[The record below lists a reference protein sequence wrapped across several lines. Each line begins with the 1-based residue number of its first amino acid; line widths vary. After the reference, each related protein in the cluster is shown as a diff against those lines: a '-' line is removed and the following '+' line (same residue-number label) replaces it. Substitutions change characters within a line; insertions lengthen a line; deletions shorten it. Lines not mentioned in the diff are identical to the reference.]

1 MIRLTKLTDYG
12 IVLMT
17 HMAREHQR
25 DLFNARDLAHETR
38 IPLPTVG
45 RLLKVLTASTLLV
58 SHRGAKGGYSLA
70 RPSDQISVADV
81 VAAVEGPISLTECTE
96 RPLAC
101 IHEHHC
107 PVRTNWHLINDAILD
122 ALGGVT
128 LADMAR
134 PLGRDAWLKQLS
146 EGIHRKVPVS

>member
-1 MIRLTKLTDYG
+1 MIRLAKLTDYG

-17 HMAREHQR
+17 HMARDHKR
-25 DLFNARDLAHETR
+25 VLFNARDLSHETR

-45 RLLKVLTASTLLV
+45 RLLKGLNAASLLV

-70 RPSDQISVADV
+70 RPSDQITVADV
-81 VAAVEGPISLTECTE
+81 VAALEGPISLTECTE
-96 RPLAC
+96 RPMAC
-101 IHEHHC
+101 IHEMHC
-107 PVRTNWHLINDAILD
+107 PVRFNWHLINDAIHG
-122 ALGGVT
+122 ALSSVT

-134 PLGRDAWLKQLS
+134 PLHRDAWLKQLS